1 MKVNYLGARND
12 KYPTCTVKG
21 TTVTVTLSAQN
32 FFSVDCS
39 VLQDDSEVVHDIT
52 ADNKNNI
59 QFFGSKY
66 IATLIIPPRKYS
78 WAKGKPTLDPMT
90 GETTTPMVQVP
101 VALDMSEV
109 SINLFPVRS

>member
-12 KYPTCTVKG
+12 KYPTCAVKG

-39 VLQDDSEVVHDIT
+39 LLQDDSEVVHDIT

-59 QFFGSKY
+59 QFFGNKY

-78 WAKGKPTLDPMT
+78 WAKGEPTLDPMT